1 MRVIGESGEQI
12 GIMATRDAI
21 RMASEKGFDLVEVS
35 PQARPPVCKIMDYGK
50 YKYELAK
57 KAKDAKKKQ
66 RLFQLKEMR
75 FRPKTEEHDY
85 TFKMR
90 HVREFLTQGNK
101 VKVMVEFRGR
111 ERAHIEFG
119 QNILDKLKADLS
131 DVGEPM
137 ARPQME
143 GRNLTWN
150 FIPKSSEK
158 SPAVPKSPQGEQI
171 QKKDEK

>member
-1 MRVIGESGEQI
+1 VIGESGEQI
-12 GIMATRDAI
+12 GIMSTRDAI
-21 RMASEKGFDLVEVS
+21 RLASEKGFDLVEVS

-50 YKYELAK
+50 YKYELSK

-85 TFKMR
+85 AFKMR
-90 HVREFLTQGNK
+90 HVREFLAQGNK

-119 QNILDKLKADLS
+119 QNLLDKLKTDLL
-131 DVGEPM
+131 DIGEPM

-143 GRNLTWN
+143 GRNLTWH

-158 SPAVPKSPQGEQI
+158 SPSPPRSSPEDQS
-171 QKKDEK
+171 K